1 MKALFSFVGV
11 LLVFQ
16 LQAQKIDCSLKVKEY
31 QSFIHES
38 KWNEAYN
45 SWNVV
50 RNNCPKENEN
60 LYTEGLQILN
70 FKIDNESNPEA
81 KELAVRDALKL
92 YDQYAINYPLAIPN
106 YQAIKA
112 MLLVS
117 NKMGT
122 PEEIFSL
129 LDSCWIK
136 NTTTISDALTIYTY
150 FNLYYQKYNTDSKIV
165 NADMLLDKYMHIIV
179 TLNTLEITNPAQINE
194 YEAAERNCHNLI
206 KELLTC
212 DYLSAY
218 FEKNFGAQKE
228 NAVWLSSALS
238 TFTVKCG
245 GLPMYYAISEAN
257 YKAKKTS
264 KSAYYF
270 GVACTKIRKFEE
282 AIQYFI
288 EAEELETN
296 PAEKAKLD
304 YSLATGLLSS
314 DKSKAKALVIKAASL
329 DPKMG
334 KAYIYLAELY
344 ANSAEECSTSDL
356 EKKTIYYLAAETLKK
371 AVAMEPRL
379 KITAEK
385 MAEKYSS
392 KILTDKDIVS
402 QKLNG
407 KTVKIGCW
415 INDSVTF
422 PAKK

>member
-16 LQAQKIDCSLKVKEY
+16 LQAQKIDCSLKIKEY
-31 QSFIHES
+31 QTHMQQS
-38 KWNEAYN
+38 KWNEAYTA
-45 SWNVV
+45 WNVV
-50 RNNCPKENEN
+50 RNNCPKENES

-70 FKIDNESNPEA
+70 YKIDNEANPEA

-92 YDQYAINYPLAIPN
+92 YDQYAKNYPLAIPN
-106 YQAIKA
+106 YQALKA

-117 NKMGT
+117 NKMGS

-129 LDSCWIK
+129 LDSCWVK
-136 NTTTISDALTIYTY
+136 NTTTITDALTIYTY

-165 NADMLLDKYMHIIV
+165 NADMLLDKYMHITV
-179 TLNTLEITNPAQINE
+179 TLNTLETTNPSQINE
-194 YEAAERNCHNLI
+194 YEAAERNCHYLV

-212 DYLSAY
+212 DFLSAY
-218 FEKNFGAQKE
+218 FEKNLAENKE
-228 NAVWLSSALS
+228 NADWLSSALS

-245 GLPMYYAISEAN
+245 GLPLYYALADAN

-264 KSAYYF
+264 KSAYYL
-270 GVACTKIRKFEE
+270 GVASTKIRKFDE
-282 AIQYFI
+282 AIQYFS

-296 PAEKAKLD
+296 PVEKAKLD

-314 DKSKAKALVIKAASL
+314 DKSKAKALVVKAATL

-344 ANSAEECSTSDL
+344 ANSAEECGTNDL

-371 AVAMEPRL
+371 AVIMEPRL

-385 MAEKYSS
+385 MAEKYAA
-392 KILTDKDIVS
+392 KILTDKEIIS

>member
-16 LQAQKIDCSLKVKEY
+16 LHAQKVDCSLKVKEY
-31 QSFIHES
+31 QSLIHES
-38 KWNEAYN
+38 KWNEAYTA
-45 SWNVV
+45 WNVV
-50 RNNCPKENEN
+50 RNNCPKENES

-70 FKIDNESNPEA
+70 YKIDNESNPEA

-106 YQAIKA
+106 YQALKA

-136 NTTTISDALTIYTY
+136 NTTTITDALTIYTY
-150 FNLYYQKYNTDSKIV
+150 FNLYYQKYNTDSKVV
-165 NADMLLDKYMHIIV
+165 NAAMLLDKYMHITLV
-179 TLNTLEITNPAQINE
+179 LNTLETTNPVQINE
-194 YEAAERNCHNLI
+194 YEAAERNCHNLV

-212 DYLSAY
+212 DFLSEY
-218 FEKNFGAQKE
+218 FEKNFAEQKE
-228 NAVWLSSALS
+228 NADWLSSALS

-245 GLPMYYAISEAN
+245 GLPLYYALAEAN
-257 YKAKKTS
+257 YKAKRTT

-270 GVACTKIRKFEE
+270 GIANTKIRKFDE

-296 PAEKAKLD
+296 PVEKAKLD

-314 DKSKAKALVIKAASL
+314 DKSKAKALVIKAATL
-329 DPKMG
+329 DTKMG

-344 ANSAEECSTSDL
+344 ANSAEECGTNDI

-371 AVAMEPRL
+371 AVTMEPRL

-385 MAEKYSS
+385 MAEKYTA
-392 KILTDKDIVS
+392 KILTEKEITS
-402 QKLNG
+402 KKLNG
-407 KTVKIGCW
+407 KTIKIGCW
-415 INDSVTF
+415 INDSITF